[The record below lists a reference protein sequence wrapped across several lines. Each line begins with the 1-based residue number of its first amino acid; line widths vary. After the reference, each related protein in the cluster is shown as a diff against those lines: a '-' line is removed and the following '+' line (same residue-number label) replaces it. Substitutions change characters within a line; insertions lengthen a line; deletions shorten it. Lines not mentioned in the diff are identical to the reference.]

1 MEIIDKP
8 KLEVDIHSH
17 LIPGIDDGVS
27 SLEDSLEIIRFF
39 EHAGYKKLITTPHI
53 KPSRYPNQPA
63 DIRSGLLSLQEA
75 VEQEGINVI
84 VEAAAEYY
92 IDETFL
98 SLIVSKDEVL
108 TFGDNY
114 ILMET
119 SFYNKP
125 VNLEEIIFEIKAAGY
140 RPVLAHP
147 ERYQY
152 LENDLSWLKSIKE
165 HGILFQV
172 TLTSLEGYYGH
183 APKEIARKLI
193 NEGMADF
200 LGSDIHRPGQIELN
214 KKALKNK
221 YVRKAL
227 KTGLLNGAL
236 IN

>member
-1 MEIIDKP
+1 MKSETS

-17 LIPGIDDGVS
+17 LIPGIDDGVN

-39 EHAGYKKLITTPHI
+39 ERAGYKKIITTPHI
-53 KPSRYPNQPA
+53 KSLKYPNQPA
-63 DIRSGLLSLQEA
+63 DIRNGLLSLQEA
-75 VEQEGINVI
+75 VKQEEINI
-84 VEAAAEYY
+84 SIEAAAEYY

-114 ILMET
+114 LLMET
-119 SFYNKP
+119 SFYSKP
-125 VNLEEIIFEIKAAGY
+125 VNMEEIIFESKAAGY
-140 RPVLAHP
+140 QPVLAHP

-165 HGILFQV
+165 YGILFQV

-183 APKEIARKLI
+183 APKELAQKLI
-193 NEGMADF
+193 NERMVDF

-214 KKALKNK
+214 KKALRNK

-227 KTGLLNGAL
+227 KTGVLNQKL
-236 IN
+236 VK

>member
-98 SLIVSKDEVL
+98 
-108 TFGDNY
+108 
-114 ILMET
+114 
-119 SFYNKP
+119 
-125 VNLEEIIFEIKAAGY
+125 
-140 RPVLAHP
+140 
-147 ERYQY
+147 
-152 LENDLSWLKSIKE
+152 
-165 HGILFQV
+165 
-172 TLTSLEGYYGH
+172 
-183 APKEIARKLI
+183 
-193 NEGMADF
+193 
-200 LGSDIHRPGQIELN
+200 
-214 KKALKNK
+214 
-221 YVRKAL
+221 
-227 KTGLLNGAL
+227 
-236 IN
+236 